1 MPNSSGFSDIL
12 KQHLSWHKARID
24 CLASIITALF
34 VRQTVNLSALK
45 NAFSSKA
52 RPESIYRRM
61 QHFFAGNL
69 IGRTGVARF
78 VFPVFGWQNL
88 RLTLERTTWEYGK
101 SCINILVLVVVWRGV
116 AIPVLWETLDK
127 KGNSNTGERMVL
139 LELFRETFPEVH
151 IETLY
156 IGNGWLAYLRQAG
169 ISYCIRCKENAQIA
183 GKGSTRQA
191 LNCHF
196 RALKTGE
203 GKSWGR

>member
-61 QHFFAGNL
+61 QRFFAGDL
-69 IGRTGVARF
+69 IGRTDVACF

-101 SCINILVLVVVWRGV
+101 SCINILVLAVVWHGV
-116 AIPVLWETLDK
+116 AIPVPTQANECFCWNFSVRPFPKSISKPSML
-127 KGNSNTGERMVL
+127 TGSSLAM
-139 LELFRETFPEVH
+139 
-151 IETLY
+151 
-156 IGNGWLAYLRQAG
+156 NGWRICVKQGFLTAPAAR
-169 ISYCIRCKENAQIA
+169 K
-183 GKGSTRQA
+183 TR
-191 LNCHF
+191 
-196 RALKTGE
+196 R
-203 GKSWGR
+203 